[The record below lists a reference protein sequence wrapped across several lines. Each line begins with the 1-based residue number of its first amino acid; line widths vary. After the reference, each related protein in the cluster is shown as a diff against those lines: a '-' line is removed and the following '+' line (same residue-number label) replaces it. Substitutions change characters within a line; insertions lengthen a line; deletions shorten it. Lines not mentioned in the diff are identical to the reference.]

1 MPNPNMLSAKACLD
15 AFCPPFLQRL
25 KGRIEASPL
34 AYRLARGAFWSLAG
48 SLISR
53 GMGLL
58 AGILVARLLG
68 KHDYGQL
75 GMVQSTTGI
84 FGIFAGFGMGLTANK
99 HVAEFKN
106 KDQARVGRI
115 ICLSSLVSWV
125 TGGLLTL
132 ILFVFAPWLA
142 RYTLGSSQM
151 TGLLQAGAWLLLLG
165 GVNGAQTG
173 ALAGFE
179 AFRTIARINLI
190 TGLLAFPI
198 TLAGAW
204 LGGVTGSVWALVANL
219 ALNCA
224 MNFVALRKEAARA
237 GIPLSYRHCGQE
249 WPILW
254 SFSVPAVL
262 GGAIAAPVTWAASA
276 WLVNQADGYA
286 QMGIFNAVYR
296 IRIVPELM
304 LNMLLAPLLPVLSET
319 FGLGN
324 MQGYRKAAHSA
335 LAVSLMVTVPFALL
349 QIAVPA
355 LTLLPYGPAFAGHTA
370 VVQWSMFDLAVMGLF
385 SPLMNQII
393 VSMNRMWLGF
403 SYSTGFAIVYGAL
416 AYVFVLHYGAAGLAA
431 AGILSHVICLGPYIF
446 YIYRSKMAC
455 ATGLPLYQL
464 TLAICIAAALA
475 YGASQWFSQPVAAGV
490 AVILISAFVYFQ
502 AKVLLR

>member
-1 MPNPNMLSAKACLD
+1 MANLNMLSAKACLD

-25 KGRIEASPL
+25 KARIEASPL
-34 AYRLARGAFWSLAG
+34 AYRLARGAFWSLIG

-53 GMGLL
+53 GLGLL
-58 AGILVARLLG
+58 AGVLVARLLG
-68 KHDYGQL
+68 KHDYGEL
-75 GMVQSTTGI
+75 GMVQSTTGM

-99 HVAEFKN
+99 HVAEFRN
-106 KDQARVGRI
+106 KDQARAGRI
-115 ICLSSLVSWV
+115 ICLSSLISWV
-125 TGGLLTL
+125 TGGVLTL
-132 ILFVFAPWLA
+132 ILLVLSPWLA
-142 RYTLGSSQM
+142 RTTLGTPAM

-179 AFRTIARINLI
+179 AFKTIARINLVA
-190 TGLLAFPI
+190 GLLSFPI
-198 TLAGAW
+198 TLIGA
-204 LGGVTGSVWALVANL
+204 LYGGVNGSIWALVFNL
-219 ALNCA
+219 AVNCV
-224 MNFVALRKEAARA
+224 MNFVALRKEAAHA
-237 GIPLSYRHCGQE
+237 GVPLDYRQCLKE

-254 SFSVPAVL
+254 SFSIPAVL
-262 GGAIAAPVTWAASA
+262 CGAIAAPVTWAASA

-324 MQGYRKAAHSA
+324 TQGYRKAAHTA

-355 LTLLPYGPAFAGHTA
+355 LTLLPYGNAYAGHTA
-370 VVQWSMFDLAVMGLF
+370 VVQWSMFDLALMGLF
-385 SPLMNQII
+385 NPLMNQIV

-403 SYSTGFAIVYGAL
+403 SYSVGFSIVYGAL
-416 AYVFVLHYGAAGLAA
+416 AYFFVLQHGAAGLAA
-431 AGILSHVICLGPYIF
+431 AGILAHVICIGPYLF
-446 YIYRSKMAC
+446 YVYRSKMAC
-455 ATGLPLYQL
+455 ASGLPMYRLGL
-464 TLAICIAAALA
+464 TLCGAAALA
-475 YGASQWFSQPVAAGV
+475 YGGSQWFNETAAAGF
-490 AVILISAFVYFQ
+490 AVVLIGAFLYFQ
-502 AKVLLR
+502 AKILLR